1 MKKTNYS
8 TERSTVKASKT
19 GQKISEGLVKFH
31 MKAHKPKKISL
42 REAAEEQI
50 KKESK

>member
-1 MKKTNYS
+1 MKKFNYS

-19 GQKISEGLVKFH
+19 GQRISEGLVKFH

-50 KKESK
+50 KKETK

>member
-8 TERSTVKASKT
+8 TEHSTVKAAKT

-42 REAAEEQI
+42 KEAAEDQI
-50 KKESK
+50 KKELK